1 MPSLLTLS
9 GSGNAI
15 MLLGR
20 PSAPYESPQI
30 QRRSCFGWVGNAGL
44 CYPRSAPPAGG
55 DGPELLELAEAAFY
69 GVALPVVPRVE
80 GGWPAAGAAPGRRWF
95 FWSSLTGM
103 TALMPRWSR

>member
-55 DGPELLELAEAAFY
+55 DGPELLELAEAACAFLAAWRRAWASGLAESPLRHRDGHPPWASGSTR
-69 GVALPVVPRVE
+69 GVC
-80 GGWPAAGAAPGRRWF
+80 
-95 FWSSLTGM
+95 
-103 TALMPRWSR
+103 